1 MIYRIEFR
9 PSAEQGLAKLDPYI
23 RRKVSAG
30 IDKLAVNPRP
40 FGVEKLKG
48 SGGLYRVYAGP
59 GKDYRVIYEIKDAIL
74 LILVV
79 KVGDRKDVY
88 RSL

>member
-40 FGVEKLKG
+40 IGAKLLKG
-48 SGGLYRVYAGP
+48 AERLYRVYAGP

>member
-9 PSAEQGLAKLDPYI
+9 PSAEQGLAKLYPSI

-40 FGVEKLKG
+40 FDVEKLKG
-48 SGGLYRVYAGP
+48 SDGLYRVYAGP
-59 GKDYRVIYEIKDAIL
+59 DKDYRVIYEIKDAIV